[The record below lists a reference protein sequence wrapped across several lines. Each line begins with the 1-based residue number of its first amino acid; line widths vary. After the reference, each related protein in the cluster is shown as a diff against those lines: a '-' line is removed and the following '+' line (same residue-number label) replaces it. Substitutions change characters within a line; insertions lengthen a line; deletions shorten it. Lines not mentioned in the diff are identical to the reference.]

1 MFGFASCG
9 DCSPGFHQIL
19 SSASPVPKPGGNA
32 NFNPTSNAILGMRK
46 AFFSASAEITG
57 SLPSPVPQTTVQH
70 FLSDYVDQALPCV
83 PKAFVL
89 CQAQFSSPLPR
100 QECLRY
106 PAGMIPFAPLPP
118 DACAF
123 IFMIS
128 PCKTGCK
135 LCTRVKY
142 RNVCF
147 CVIFLL
153 QCPLY
158 VCFHP
163 IPRGSGDAVRRC
175 CSFLS

>member
-1 MFGFASCG
+1 MYINGLKHFIPTLFVHPSSCFTEDKTCAMFGFASCG

-100 QECLRY
+100 QECLRH
-106 PAGMIPFAPLPP
+106 PVRMIPFAPLLP
-118 DACAF
+118 DECAF
-123 IFMIS
+123 IIS
-128 PCKTGCK
+128 LCKTTCK
-135 LCTRVKY
+135 L
-142 RNVCF
+142 
-147 CVIFLL
+147 
-153 QCPLY
+153 
-158 VCFHP
+158 
-163 IPRGSGDAVRRC
+163 
-175 CSFLS
+175 